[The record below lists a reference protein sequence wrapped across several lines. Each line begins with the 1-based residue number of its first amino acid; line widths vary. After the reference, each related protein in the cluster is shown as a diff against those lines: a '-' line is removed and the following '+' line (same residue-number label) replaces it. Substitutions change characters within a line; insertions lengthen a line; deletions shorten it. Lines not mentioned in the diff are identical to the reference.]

1 MKKLIFHRLI
11 FLGMLLPPSS
21 LMATDPAQ
29 DIGEIDAA
37 SEENVSEPAQHS
49 ITDLRD
55 NTLFD
60 LLISLEGKHDI
71 AGSKRG
77 SFVEYEVM
85 SRGSIVTE
93 TWVFATDEGLLKELT
108 VFNMDNGKI
117 RATHFCA
124 SGIVSEMSLVSVGND
139 GKYDFTAEKT
149 QNQSSS
155 TTAFNSGF
163 AYIFEPGRIK
173 RDEYWKEGETITAS
187 HVDLIARESLR

>member
-1 MKKLIFHRLI
+1 MKNLNFHLLT
-11 FLGMLLPPSS
+11 FLGMLLAPSS
-21 LMATDPAQ
+21 LMATEPAQ
-29 DIGEIDAA
+29 DSGEIDAA
-37 SEENVSEPAQHS
+37 SEENASEFAQHS
-49 ITDLRD
+49 ITHSRD
-55 NTLFD
+55 NILFD
-60 LLISLEGKHDI
+60 ALISLEGKHEI

-93 TWVFATDEGLLKELT
+93 TWVFPKDEGLLKELT

-139 GKYDFTAEKT
+139 GRYEFTAEKT

-173 RDEYWKEGETITAS
+173 RDEYWKEGETITTS
-187 HVDLIARESLR
+187 HIDLIATRSLR